1 MNKHYSKEI
10 AEVVHNFLTKDDW
23 NFEFQ
28 EEKGIFRFG
37 LNLKGKIRNVQY
49 IVDIHETDF
58 NVYGLVPISAE
69 HRDDNMMQQL
79 AEFLHRANY
88 GLRNGNFELDFR
100 DGEIRYKTYIEC
112 EGLDAP
118 TFEMVRSGIYCTA
131 AMFERYG
138 EGIVKIIFA
147 DMDAETAI
155 AICEKSDRRNP
166 FGEEDIL
173 EIVDDEVD
181 IPDEA
186 PDEEDSVFPDAD
198 ALDVDDI
205 ADLLRMMREM
215 LGED

>member
-49 IVDIHETDF
+49 IVGIHETDF

-88 GLRNGNFELDFR
+88 GLRNGNFEMDMD
-100 DGEIRYKTYIEC
+100 DGEVRYKVYVNAK
-112 EGLDAP
+112 GL
-118 TFEMVRSGIYCTA
+118 S
-131 AMFERYG
+131 
-138 EGIVKIIFA
+138 
-147 DMDAETAI
+147 
-155 AICEKSDRRNP
+155 
-166 FGEEDIL
+166 
-173 EIVDDEVD
+173 D
-181 IPDEA
+181 IPDEII
-186 PDEEDSVFPDAD
+186 EDSIMLPVVMMDRYGDGIA
-198 ALDVDDI
+198 ALMFGFSDPVTEI
-205 ADLLRMMREM
+205 KKVEGR
-215 LGED
+215 